1 MNTVRIKVIFAI
13 IVIFSVSVAAKSGV
27 KEQPSLKNALKHKF
41 LMGVALNANQ
51 ISGMDA
57 KSLPVI
63 LQHFNSIVAENCMK
77 SEVVQP
83 NEGQFDFEKADQFV
97 KFGEQHHM
105 VIIGHTLIWH
115 SQAPKWFFVDG
126 KGLAVTKEVL
136 IDRMKTHIF
145 TVVKRYKGK
154 VKGWDVVNEAFNDD
168 GSYRESPF
176 YKIIGKDYIKYAF
189 QFAHEADPKAEL
201 YYNDYSM
208 AKEGRRNSVVRMVK
222 ELQSEGIKVSAIG
235 MQGHLTMDFP
245 AVEDFEKS
253 IIAFAATGAKVM
265 ITEMDITIIPF
276 PSTKVSADVA
286 LRYKYDAKMNP
297 YPNGLPDS
305 VATTLHD
312 RYASFFRLFL
322 KHADKISRVTVW
334 GLTDSDSW
342 RNDWPIAG
350 RTDYPLLFDR
360 NYQPKPIVNTIIKMA
375 KEKSN

>member
-1 MNTVRIKVIFAI
+1 MHTVRIKVIFAI
-13 IVIFSVSVAAKSGV
+13 IVFVSVGLTAKNSV

-41 LMGVALNANQ
+41 LMGVALNTNQ
-51 ISGMDA
+51 IRGVDP
-57 KSLPVI
+57 KCLPVI
-63 LQHFNSIVAENCMK
+63 LHHFNSIVAENCMK

-83 NEGQFDFEKADQFV
+83 KEGQFDFVKADQFV
-97 KFGEQHHM
+97 KFGEQHKM

-115 SQAPKWFFVDG
+115 SQAPKWFFVDD
-126 KGLAVTKEVL
+126 KGATVTREVL
-136 IDRMKTHIF
+136 IERMKTHIY
-145 TVVKRYKGK
+145 TVVKRYKGR
-154 VKGWDVVNEAFNDD
+154 VKGWDVVNEAINDD
-168 GSYRESPF
+168 GTYRESPF
-176 YKIIGKDYIKYAF
+176 YKIIGKEYIKFAF
-189 QFAHEADPKAEL
+189 QFAHDADPKAEL

-208 AKEGRRNSVVRMVK
+208 AKEGRRNSVVKMVK
-222 ELQSEGIKVSAIG
+222 ELQQDGIKVSAIG

-245 AVEDFEKS
+245 VVDDFEKS
-253 IIAFAATGAKVM
+253 IVAFATTGAKVM

-286 LRYKYDAKMNP
+286 LRYKYDPKMNP

-305 VATTLHD
+305 VATTLHN

-342 RNDWPIAG
+342 RNDWPITG

-360 NYQPKPIVNTIIKMA
+360 NYQPKPIVDTIIKMA
-375 KEKSN
+375 KAK